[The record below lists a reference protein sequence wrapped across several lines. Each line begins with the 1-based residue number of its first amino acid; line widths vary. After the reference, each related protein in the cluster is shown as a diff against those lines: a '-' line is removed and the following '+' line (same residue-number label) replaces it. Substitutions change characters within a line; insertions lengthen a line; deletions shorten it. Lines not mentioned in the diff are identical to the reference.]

1 MKQNKQKSKI
11 AIIII
16 ILAVSIILLAFLDA
30 VVMENVY
37 KQIYTEHSLPWKEFE
52 VIFNIFN
59 SKIILTQWN
68 FAFLVLG
75 IVLFLL
81 LGLAAMDWRLSI
93 SGIILFATGWEDIAY
108 YSIIL
113 EKIPKTLEWLDPNP
127 LVSWTRI
134 ITQSSHVTST
144 GLFISA
150 FVGLLAV
157 ILIFNYKRIFK
168 KK

>member
-1 MKQNKQKSKI
+1 MNKNKQKSKI

-16 ILAVSIILLAFLDA
+16 ILAVSIILLSFLDA
-30 VVMENVY
+30 VVMENIY
-37 KQIYTEHSLPWKEFE
+37 KQINTQNSISWKDFE
-52 VIFNIFN
+52 IVFNIFN
-59 SKIILTQWN
+59 SKLILTQWN

-81 LGLAAMDWRLSI
+81 LGLAAMDWKLSV
-93 SGIILFATGWEDIAY
+93 SGIMLFATGWEDITY

-113 EKIPKTLEWLDPNP
+113 QKIPSTLDWLDANP

-134 ITQSSHVTST
+134 ITQSSHVTNA

-150 FVGLLAV
+150 FVGLLVVAF
-157 ILIFNYKRIFK
+157 IFSYKRLFK